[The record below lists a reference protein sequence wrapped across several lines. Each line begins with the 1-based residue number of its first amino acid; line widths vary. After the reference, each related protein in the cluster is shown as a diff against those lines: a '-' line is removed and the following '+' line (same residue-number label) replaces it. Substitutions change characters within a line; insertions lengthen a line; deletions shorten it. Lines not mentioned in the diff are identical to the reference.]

1 MGHATPMRSL
11 AKTLTWRIIATTDTF
26 LLTYLSATYL
36 GADLGITFEQAT
48 GLAATVAGLELITKL
63 ALYYLHE
70 RGWARLQWGIEKHTY
85 AN

>member
-11 AKTLTWRIIATTDTF
+11 VKTMTWRIIATTDTF
-26 LLTYLSATYL
+26 LLTYISATYL
-36 GADLGITFEQAT
+36 GADLGITSDQAT
-48 GLAATVAGLELITKL
+48 GLAATVAGLELVTKL

-70 RGWARLQWGIEKHTY
+70 RGWARLKWGIDKQPL

>member
-11 AKTLTWRIIATTDTF
+11 VKTMTWRVIATTDTF
-26 LLTYLSATYL
+26 LLTYISATYL
-36 GADLGITFEQAT
+36 GADLGITSDQAT
-48 GLAATVAGLELITKL
+48 GLAATVAGLELVTKL

-70 RGWARLQWGIEKHTY
+70 RGWARLKWGIDKQAF

>member
-1 MGHATPMRSL
+1 MGHATPKRSL
-11 AKTLTWRIIATTDTF
+11 AKTLTWRVIATTDTF
-26 LLTYLSATYL
+26 LLTFISATYM
-36 GADLGITFEQAT
+36 GADLGITYDQAT

-70 RGWARLQWGIEKHTY
+70 RGWAQFKWGMDKHAH

>member
-26 LLTYLSATYL
+26 LLTYISATYL
-36 GADLGITFEQAT
+36 GSDLGITFDQAT

-70 RGWARLQWGIEKHTY
+70 RGWARFKWGTDKHIH

>member
-1 MGHATPMRSL
+1 MGHASPMRSL
-11 AKTLTWRIIATTDTF
+11 VKTLTWRIIATTDTF

-36 GADLGITFEQAT
+36 GSDLGITFDQAT

-70 RGWARLQWGIEKHTY
+70 RSWARFNWGINKSTY

>member
-1 MGHATPMRSL
+1 MGHASPMRSL

-36 GADLGITFEQAT
+36 GSDLGITFDQAT

-70 RGWARLQWGIEKHTY
+70 RGWARFNWGMDKSAY

>member
-1 MGHATPMRSL
+1 MSYATPMRSL

-26 LLTYLSATYL
+26 LLTYISATYL
-36 GADLGITFEQAT
+36 GSDLGITFDQAT
-48 GLAATVAGLELITKL
+48 GLAAMVAGLELITKL

-70 RGWARLQWGIEKHTY
+70 RGWARFKWGIDKHAY

>member
-11 AKTLTWRIIATTDTF
+11 VKTMTWRIIATTDTF
-26 LLTYLSATYL
+26 LLTFLSATYL
-36 GADLGITFEQAT
+36 GEDLGITSDQAT
-48 GLAATVAGLELITKL
+48 GLAATVAGLELVTKL

-70 RGWARLQWGIEKHTY
+70 IGWARLNWGTELQVH